1 MFKVSIMETA
11 PHVSDKSAKKLLS
24 DLDVEGLIKYRT
36 ELTEIQ
42 LSDITRQVKEL
53 EVKFDHGWKRFI
65 NKPCV
70 DQYGQVWMIWENSSA
85 NPFCPK
91 ERYQIYTI
99 PCDSDEF
106 KYVFIDDLKTVHY
119 PREDKT
125 SYEFSVGFDAFGDTE
140 TINVFIGSR
149 GFEFCHFYSNKR
161 ELDALCRKY
170 DDKTPRKL
178 GGVSIGSLIKVA

>member
-1 MFKVSIMETA
+1 META
-11 PHVSDKSAKKLLS
+11 PHVSDKSAQNLLS
-24 DLDVEGLIKYRT
+24 DPDIWGRLIEYRK
-36 ELTEIQ
+36 EKVQ
-42 LSDITRQVKEL
+42 WDDILAQVKEL
-53 EVKFDHGWKRFI
+53 ESKFNSNSDGSKAWKRFVNEPVI
-65 NKPCV
+65 

-91 ERYQIYTI
+91 ERYQIYKM
-99 PCDSDEF
+99 PDDKDEF
-106 KYVFIDDLKTVHY
+106 DYVFIDDLKTVHY

-125 SYEFSVGFDAFGDTE
+125 SYEFSVGFDALGDTE

-161 ELDALCRKY
+161 ELDARCGKY